1 MKTPTIKILLRDLRQ
16 LIIGARQDVARSVNS
31 SLVLLY
37 WKVGQRIRT
46 DVLKEKRAGYGEE
59 IVATVSRQ
67 YFWAPYIL
75 AGEGK

>member
-1 MKTPTIKILLRDLRQ
+1 MKTATTKILLRDLRQ
-16 LIIGARQDVARSVNS
+16 LIIEARENVARSVNS

-37 WKVGQRIRT
+37 WKVGQRIRN
-46 DVLKEKRAGYGEE
+46 DVLKEMRAGYGEE

-75 AGEGK
+75 VGEGK

>member
-1 MKTPTIKILLRDLRQ
+1 MFIVR
-16 LIIGARQDVARSVNS
+16 ARQDVARSVNS